1 MALTHSL
8 QAEKM
13 SHLDYIIIAI
23 VLLSSLVG
31 LARGLIREAF
41 SLASWIAAFLFGIW
55 FGPSVATEF
64 SEYLG
69 EEQFGQ
75 IVAFLIVLIA
85 TLAAAS
91 MIRWGLGQ
99 LVTRSGLSSTDRIL
113 GFAFGAVRGGIVV
126 TILLM
131 VSQSMFSD
139 TGWWADSELKYS
151 FLQFEDEVLTVV
163 DIASENLEDPP
174 VPPDFSNLDFTNE
187 EPPDVEPTDEYDDTD
202 YFEE

>member
-1 MALTHSL
+1 MALEHSL
-8 QAEKM
+8 QAGKM

-31 LARGLIREAF
+31 LSRGFIREAF
-41 SLASWIAAFLFGIW
+41 SLASWVAAFLFGIW
-55 FGPSVATEF
+55 FGPAVATEF
-64 SEYLG
+64 AEYLG

-75 IVAFLIVLIA
+75 IAAFLIVLIA

-113 GFAFGAVRGGIVV
+113 GFAFGTVRGGILV

-139 TGWWADSELKYS
+139 TNWWAESELKYS

-174 VPPDFSNLDFTNE
+174 QRPTFSDLDFSSE
-187 EPPDVEPTDEYDDTD
+187 EPPDVAPTDEYDDSD
-202 YFEE
+202 YVEE

>member
-1 MALTHSL
+1 MG
-8 QAEKM
+8 
-13 SHLDYIIIAI
+13 IGAI
-23 VLLSSLVG
+23 G
-31 LARGLIREAF
+31 D
-41 SLASWIAAFLFGIW
+41 
-55 FGPSVATEF
+55 
-64 SEYLG
+64 
-69 EEQFGQ
+69 EQFGQ
-75 IVAFLIVLIA
+75 IVAFLIVVIS
-85 TLAAAS
+85 TLAVAS
-91 MIRWGLGQ
+91 MVRWGLGQ
-99 LVTRSGLSSTDRIL
+99 LVTRSGLSSTDRVL

-174 VPPDFSNLDFTNE
+174 VPPDFSNLDFTSE
-187 EPPDVEPTDEYDDTD
+187 DPPDVEMTDEYEDAD

>member
-1 MALTHSL
+1 MALDRSL
-8 QAEKM
+8 QAGKM

-23 VLLSSLVG
+23 VLLSALVG
-31 LARGLIREAF
+31 VSRGLIREAF
-41 SLASWIAAFLFGIW
+41 SLASWVAAFLFGIW
-55 FGPSVATEF
+55 FGPTVATEL
-64 SEYLG
+64 SDYLG

-75 IVAFLIVLIA
+75 IAAFLIVVIA

-99 LVTRSGLSSTDRIL
+99 LVTRSGLSGADRLL
-113 GFAFGAVRGGIVV
+113 GFVFGTIRGGILV

-139 TGWWADSELKYS
+139 TNWWAESELKYS

-174 VPPDFSNLDFTNE
+174 DRPNLSDLDFGRE
-187 EPPDVEPTDEYDDTD
+187 ELPDVEPTDEYDDLD

>member
-174 VPPDFSNLDFTNE
+174 VPPDFSDLDLTSE
-187 EPPDVEPTDEYDDTD
+187 ESPDGELTDEYGDTD

>member
-1 MALTHSL
+1 
-8 QAEKM
+8 M

-75 IVAFLIVLIA
+75 IAAFLIVLVA
-85 TLAAAS
+85 TLATAS

-113 GFAFGAVRGGIVV
+113 GFVFGAVRGGIVV

-163 DIASENLEDPP
+163 DIASENLEAPP
-174 VPPDFSNLDFTNE
+174 VPPDLSDLDFTSE
-187 EPPDVEPTDEYDDTD
+187 EPPDVELTDEYDDTD

>member
-1 MALTHSL
+1 MDRCISL
-8 QAEKM
+8 RY
-13 SHLDYIIIAI
+13 LVWPFRRDR
-23 VLLSSLVG
+23 VL
-31 LARGLIREAF
+31 
-41 SLASWIAAFLFGIW
+41 
-55 FGPSVATEF
+55 
-64 SEYLG
+64 EYLG

-131 VSQSMFSD
+131 VSRACFLTPGGGPIQS
-139 TGWWADSELKYS
+139 
-151 FLQFEDEVLTVV
+151 
-163 DIASENLEDPP
+163 
-174 VPPDFSNLDFTNE
+174 
-187 EPPDVEPTDEYDDTD
+187 
-202 YFEE
+202 

>member
-174 VPPDFSNLDFTNE
+174 APPDFSDLDFSSE
-187 EPPDVEPTDEYDDTD
+187 EPPDVEPADEYDDTD